1 MIVRLLLLL
10 LFPIKMQ
17 MTKTLLPSWNSFF
30 AMSEARE
37 PTLAV
42 PAVFSGVLSNVR
54 LLFASSVNVSV
65 ERITI
70 DI

>member
-1 MIVRLLLLL
+1 
-10 LFPIKMQ
+10 MQ

-42 PAVFSGVLSNVR
+42 PAVFSGVGSGLSFSFVVLSNVR